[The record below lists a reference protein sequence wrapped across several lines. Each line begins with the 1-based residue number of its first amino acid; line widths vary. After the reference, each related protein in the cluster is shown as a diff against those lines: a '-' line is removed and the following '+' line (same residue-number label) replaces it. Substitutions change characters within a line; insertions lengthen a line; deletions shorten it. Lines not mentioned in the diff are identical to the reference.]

1 MSQEAYGGKIM
12 LLFAYV
18 VSGLFLAVMFS
29 LLFFTGASAPGLLAA
44 FGLLFG
50 ALAVFLFRKKAQKL
64 AAQLS
69 DSVIALEVRENEKK
83 DLLLRLEAGESQ
95 AKERAV
101 ALNLLENKYNELQ
114 ELKAT
119 HLNNL
124 QRISQKI
131 KETSS
136 VLSKDFR
143 HLSSMVAEMGDGIEA
158 QKFSLRKTG
167 ESLGSIVNSVAGVSI
182 SVNKASSDAQA
193 SRGKAQIGQNELG
206 TAVASINTV
215 AKASAELKNSMTLL
229 NTHSVNIGSVMTVI
243 SEVADQTNLLALNA
257 AIEAARAGDA
267 GRGFAVVAAE
277 VRSLAEKTMHATEEI
292 TDAVKDIQA
301 AAQVS
306 LQAVEE
312 TARYTAE
319 SAECAVKAGNLMDE
333 IVLGMDQAASALEHI
348 ASEAA
353 TQSASSTSTNNELE
367 DISNIAASTADNM
380 QHFTSLLVSIS
391 DALEEIGAVSAS
403 LEKGDF
409 AGAES
414 IARIVEWT
422 DDLATG
428 IELIDS
434 QHKMLLAYINS
445 LYRALL
451 RKDEVPVLLDIVNCL
466 KSYTANHFSTEEK
479 YFTHSAYPVGKHIEI
494 HHNFVNKVASVERDL
509 QNGHNSVGDELL
521 VFLKDW
527 LINHI
532 LRTDHEYVPF
542 VKQSMAN
549 AEARRKK

>member
-1 MSQEAYGGKIM
+1 M
-12 LLFAYV
+12 LLFEYV
-18 VSGLFLAVMFS
+18 VSGLFLAAMFS
-29 LLFFTGASAPGLLAA
+29 LLFFTGASVPGLLAA

-50 ALAVFLFRKKAQKL
+50 GLAVFMLRKKTQKL
-64 AAQLS
+64 TARLS
-69 DSVIALEVRENEKK
+69 DSVTALELKESETK
-83 DLLLRLEAGESQ
+83 DLLLRLAAGESQ
-95 AKERAV
+95 ANEQAV
-101 ALNLLENKYNELQ
+101 ALNLLEKKFNTLQ
-114 ELKAT
+114 ELNDT
-119 HLNNL
+119 HFNNL

-131 KETSS
+131 NKTSS
-136 VLSKDFR
+136 ALSQDFR

-158 QKFSLRKTG
+158 QKFSLLKTG
-167 ESLGSIVNSVAGVSI
+167 ENLGLIVNSVAGVSI

-193 SRGKAQIGQNELG
+193 SRSKAQIGQTELG

-215 AKASAELKNSMTLL
+215 AKASGALKNSMTLL
-229 NTHSVNIGSVMTVI
+229 NTHSENIGSVMAVI

-267 GRGFAVVAAE
+267 GRGFAVVADE

-292 TDAVKDIQA
+292 TGAVKDIQA
-301 AAQVS
+301 ASQVS

-312 TARYTAE
+312 TARYTTE

-333 IVLGMDQAASALEHI
+333 IVRGMDQAASALENI

-380 QHFTSLLVSIS
+380 QRFTSLLVSIT
-391 DALEEIGAVSAS
+391 DKLEEIGVVSAS
-403 LEKGDF
+403 LEKGDL

-414 IARIVEWT
+414 ITRIVSWT

-434 QHKMLLAYINS
+434 QHKMLIAYINS

-451 RKDEVPVLLDIVNCL
+451 CKDDVPVLLDIVNCL
-466 KSYTANHFSTEEK
+466 KSYTANHFSTEEQ
-479 YFTHSAYPVGKHIEI
+479 YFTHSVYPVGKHMEI
-494 HHNFVNKVASVERDL
+494 HRNFVNKVASVERDL
-509 QNGHNSVGDELL
+509 QNGHNSVGNELL

-532 LRTDHEYVPF
+532 LRTDREYVPF

-549 AEARRKK
+549 AEARR